1 MTEHYDKVNQRQL
14 EIEAEKWGGTVTMI
28 ESTQG
33 RVDTWYNSGRRVR
46 KYHRDFDEHKKGDVI
61 VLEKGMS
68 LSEKIDE
75 MGRPKDGFTTHYK

>member
-14 EIEAEKWGGTVTMI
+14 EIEAEKWGKTVAMI

-33 RVDTWYNSGRRVR
+33 RIDTMYNSGRHVR
-46 KYHRDFDEHKKGDVI
+46 TYHRDFEEHKEGDVI

-68 LSEKIDE
+68 LSEMVDE
-75 MGRPKDGFTTHYK
+75 MVRPKDGFTTHYK